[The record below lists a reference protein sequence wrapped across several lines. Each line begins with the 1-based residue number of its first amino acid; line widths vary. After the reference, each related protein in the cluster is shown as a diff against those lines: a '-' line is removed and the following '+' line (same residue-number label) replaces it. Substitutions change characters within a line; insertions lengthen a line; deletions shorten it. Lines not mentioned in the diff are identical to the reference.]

1 MADALVNIASL
12 GPFLTHLRADEAPDL
27 NIMFRIQETTLPAAA
42 SASPLFATAVETVG
56 DPHRLGDEDLSSMTP
71 FTQSKSLWPVP
82 TVSMLIGDDE
92 PPHNHRC
99 SLVPLARLLKKM
111 FLGAIWA
118 SSPHTS
124 NLYFQGVV
132 KKAVGNA
139 RKRMVPEIA
148 PVDPRKAAKL
158 HRHLERK
165 QGLPFVASRRRRSP
179 RAGWVIN
186 FAGDDRGT

>member
-56 DPHRLGDEDLSSMTP
+56 DPHRLGDEDFSSMTP

-82 TVSMLIGDDE
+82 TVSVLIGDDE

-99 SLVPLARLLKKM
+99 SLVPLARLLKKDV
-111 FLGAIWA
+111 LGCHLGKFAA
-118 SSPHTS
+118 HKQ
-124 NLYFQGVV
+124 FVF
-132 KKAVGNA
+132 
-139 RKRMVPEIA
+139 
-148 PVDPRKAAKL
+148 PRSGQESGGKCQEAD
-158 HRHLERK
+158 
-165 QGLPFVASRRRRSP
+165 GS
-179 RAGWVIN
+179 
-186 FAGDDRGT
+186 